1 MQEVRGVV
9 QLTWFICCPLLPLSG
24 VVMNFFDF
32 VVWFYFLVGFFATPY
47 FVMRLIAWAIDR
59 YQKR

>member
-1 MQEVRGVV
+1 
-9 QLTWFICCPLLPLSG
+9 
-24 VVMNFFDF
+24 MNQFFDF